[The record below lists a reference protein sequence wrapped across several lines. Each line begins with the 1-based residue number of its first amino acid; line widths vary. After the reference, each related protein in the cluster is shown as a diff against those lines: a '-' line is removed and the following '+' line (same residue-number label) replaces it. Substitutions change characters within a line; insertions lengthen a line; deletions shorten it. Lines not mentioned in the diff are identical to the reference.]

1 MNVQYF
7 THIFIITF
15 VEVFL
20 FRLVFFLLYWVVSFT
35 SHSFLHVLISEWGM
49 YREHTSLLLVLILRE
64 C

>member
-49 YREHTSLLLVLILRE
+49 YREL
-64 C
+64 